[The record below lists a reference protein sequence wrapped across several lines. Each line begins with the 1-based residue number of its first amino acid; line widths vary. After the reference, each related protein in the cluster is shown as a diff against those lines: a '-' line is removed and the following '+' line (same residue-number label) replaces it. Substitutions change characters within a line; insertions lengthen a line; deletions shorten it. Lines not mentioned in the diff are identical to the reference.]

1 MQAMVALGAV
11 ARQRCVTRSAKLAQL
26 QNAVSSLRRVAKTLT
41 RLRRQRNI
49 HHMMT
54 SSGDEFFGFG
64 AMTVLHVDQQ
74 PQIGKDPR

>member
-1 MQAMVALGAV
+1 VEAGPASERGLIA
-11 ARQRCVTRSAKLAQL
+11 S
-26 QNAVSSLRRVAKTLT
+26 RVAKTLT

-64 AMTVLHVDQQ
+64 AMTVLYVDQQ

>member
-1 MQAMVALGAV
+1 
-11 ARQRCVTRSAKLAQL
+11 
-26 QNAVSSLRRVAKTLT
+26 VAKTLT